1 MTVSRNILIVDD
13 EEDIA
18 WGISKNLAKTGL
30 NLEIECVETADEALA
45 ELNQKKFDLV
55 VSDIRLPGRDGLE
68 LITDVRNKHPET
80 KVIIMTAY
88 GSPRTRQQVEDLGG
102 FFYIEKPFN
111 VGYLKQIVFEAL
123 ELDGNGFSGYIE
135 NVRIR
140 ELVEYNCLHKR
151 SLTLT
156 LKKHSECGN
165 IYFKN
170 GNIVHAECG
179 ILEGEEAFYDIL
191 KWGEGTFETTPGS
204 VKNHR
209 TIVRDWKALLH
220 QCA

>member
-30 NLEIECVETADEALA
+30 NLEIECVGTADEALA

-55 VSDIRLPGRDGLE
+55 VSDIRMPGRDGLE
-68 LITDVRNKHPET
+68 LITDVRNNHPET

-88 GSPRTRQQVEDLGG
+88 GSPSTREQVEDLGG

-123 ELDGNGFSGYIE
+123 ELNGNGFSGYIE
-135 NVRIR
+135 NARIR

-151 SLTLT
+151 SSTLTLT
-156 LKKHSECGN
+156 KHAECGT
-165 IYFKN
+165 IHFRN
-170 GNIVHAECG
+170 GDIVHAECG
-179 ILEGEEAFYDIL
+179 GLEGEEAFYTIL
-191 KWGEGTFETTPGS
+191 NWGEGTFEMAPS
-204 VKNHR
+204 SAQSHR
-209 TIVRDWKALLH
+209 TIVRDWKTLLH
-220 QCA
+220 QSA